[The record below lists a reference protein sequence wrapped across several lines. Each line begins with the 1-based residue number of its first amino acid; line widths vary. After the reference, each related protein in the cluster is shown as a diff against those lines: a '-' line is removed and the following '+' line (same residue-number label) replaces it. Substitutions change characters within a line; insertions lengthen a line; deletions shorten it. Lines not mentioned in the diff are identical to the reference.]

1 MNLGYRAWRGLTAG
15 RLWVVGALASVLFAG
30 WILPAFAQAGA
41 SAVEPGNNVAFDTLT
56 ISQIMH
62 TGGGVMY
69 VLAGA
74 SVLTLTFILYFA
86 VIMRIGYVVPKFL
99 CSELIEK
106 IKAGSIDDAKKAC
119 EYQPCALSTVVLA
132 ALNHLR
138 NTPETS
144 DPVLVKDIMEG
155 EGARQA
161 DEIQGRAQYL
171 LDIAVLSPML
181 GLLGTVI
188 GMLEAFN
195 AVALEN
201 AVAKPVALAGGVS
214 KALVATVFGLAVG
227 IPAMGFYGY
236 FRRKASRVVS
246 HLEVASLQI
255 YAALFSRRSK

>member
-1 MNLGYRAWRGLTAG
+1 MINFEYRSWRGLAAC
-15 RLWVVGALASVLFAG
+15 VLASLLFAF
-30 WILPAFAQAGA
+30 WLSPAFAQAGA
-41 SAVEPGNNVAFDTLT
+41 TGGEMGNMAPNSIT
-56 ISQIMH
+56 IGQIMH

-74 SVLTLTFILYFA
+74 SVLTLAFVLYFLY
-86 VIMRIGYVVPKFL
+86 IMRVGYVVPQFL

-106 IKAGSIDDAKKAC
+106 IKAGAIDDARKAC
-119 EYQPCALSTVVLA
+119 EYQPCPLSAVVLA
-132 ALNHLR
+132 ALNHIR
-138 NTPETS
+138 NMPGKS
-144 DPVLVKDIMEG
+144 DPVLAKDIMEG

-161 DEIQGRAQYL
+161 DEIQGKAQYL

-214 KALVATVFGLAVG
+214 KALFATVFGLIVG

-236 FRRKASRVVS
+236 FRRKASKVVS
-246 HLEVASLQI
+246 DLEVASLQV
-255 YAALFSRRSK
+255 YAALFSRSGK